1 MLFPSGCCSGSDS
14 RAVGSECEDDDEFTS
29 AIVMVVVVVAA
40 ARSICAQM
48 VFVRFG
54 TSSGGVQA
62 SQPSGTL
69 RGEQEERRRD
79 GGARVRARKVRLNRQ
94 ATPVSRRQS
103 SSRHHGLDGER
114 TPTDFVTTTAA
125 AATDDDD
132 DGCGGCSD
140 DGAGAA
146 DGRSTRPRGRGKR
159 DGTGRNG
166 TGRDGTGWR
175 RADGVLW
182 MHSLC
187 YGPAL
192 ARSNP
197 GCTCACTTN
206 ECTLLSR
213 AAAPV
218 PALVPAQHFDL
229 LRRSSSAQFLPAI
242 FPLISGPFLAH
253 VWGIKPSF

>member
-166 TGRDGTGWR
+166 TGRDGMAAGGWR
-175 RADGVLW
+175 SLDALSVLRPGTSPLEPRLYLCMHHKW
-182 MHSLC
+182 MYAAVPCCCSC
-187 YGPAL
+187 SCSRSCSAL
-192 ARSNP
+192 
-197 GCTCACTTN
+197 
-206 ECTLLSR
+206 
-213 AAAPV
+213 
-218 PALVPAQHFDL
+218 
-229 LRRSSSAQFLPAI
+229 RSSSPIVFST
-242 FPLISGPFLAH
+242 ISPRHLSSYFWAVLGACLRY
-253 VWGIKPSF
+253 KT